1 MTKEL
6 LLSHFKCL
14 HSILKFGHEKNLLK
28 NKLILSG
35 QRPKYLS
42 AQLRMSHPST
52 SPLSHSHPRLRE
64 HLQGELVDGEENYEM
79 LTSRHD
85 MAIALTNLQLLCYLH
100 KILPAKIPA
109 RMRRSTPNIMPNLSR
124 GATDNL

>member
-1 MTKEL
+1 M
-6 LLSHFKCL
+6 
-14 HSILKFGHEKNLLK
+14 
-28 NKLILSG
+28 
-35 QRPKYLS
+35 
-42 AQLRMSHPST
+42 
-52 SPLSHSHPRLRE
+52 
-64 HLQGELVDGEENYEM
+64 DGEENYEM

-124 GATDNL
+124 GTTDNLCLKEGESLTNTHNLKQ